1 MGGNNMDQVP
11 LQVHGLSSIR
21 GDRVVWDNIQFQL
34 ARGQLL
40 QITGA
45 NGCGKTSLLKVLA
58 GLAKAHEGSVIWQGR
73 CIQKQ
78 KINYQQQIHYLS
90 HQTSV
95 KNALTVKENLY
106 LNLQKKASD
115 KDISVAVA
123 KVGLSFFQDQFG
135 YQLSQGQKQRVALA
149 RLLLSHASLWVLDE
163 PFTALDTDMMEDLQL
178 SFHSQLQSGGMII
191 LTTHRPLTQKHLGY
205 QTLNLE

>member
-1 MGGNNMDQVP
+1 MEECP
-11 LQVHGLSSIR
+11 LQAQGLSCMR
-21 GDRVVWDNIQFQL
+21 GDRVLWDNIEFRL
-34 ARGQLL
+34 VRGQLL

-58 GLAKAHEGSVIWQGR
+58 GLAKAHAGSVVWQGR

-78 KINYQQQIHYLS
+78 KTIYQQQIHYLS
-90 HQTSV
+90 HQTSI

-106 LNLQKKASD
+106 LNLQKKVSD
-115 KDISVAVA
+115 QHLSVAVA
-123 KVGLSFFQDQFG
+123 KVGLSVFQDHFG

-149 RLLLSHASLWVLDE
+149 RLLLSHASLWILDE
-163 PFTALDTDMMEDLQL
+163 PFTALDTEMMEDLQS
-178 SFHSQLQSGGMII
+178 SFRSQLQSGGMII
-191 LTTHRPLTQKHLGY
+191 LTTHRPLTQKNLGY